1 MVIDTV
7 RSLWAEPRAPDPSP
21 RWWWRD
27 RLLAALLVPVAVV
40 EALLREDLP
49 WRAFTLAI
57 GLALL
62 LLLPMRRSRPLL
74 VVLVVFGV
82 VTAVDT
88 ASVVAGIDPEQTALW
103 TTAWI
108 LVLPYSLARWG
119 SGREITIGAAVV
131 VGFPVLT
138 LARNGPGETLLGMAF
153 FALSVTLGAAARYR
167 SASQVR
173 ALEQVR
179 SREREQ
185 LARELHDTVAHHVS
199 AIAIQAQAGR
209 TLAAEH
215 PRRAA
220 DALEV
225 IEEAAS
231 RTLAEMR
238 AMVGVLR
245 AGEEP
250 DLAPQPGLADIER
263 LARRGGDG
271 PRVDVELSGD
281 LDDLGPAV
289 ATALYRLAQESVT
302 NALRHARR
310 ATRVEVRVN
319 GDAEHVRLTVHDDG
333 EPSSADR
340 TTNGYGIV
348 GMTERATLLGGTLA
362 VGPTPGSGWTV
373 DAQLPRMGAAT

>member
-7 RSLWAEPRAPDPSP
+7 RSLWTEPRAPDPSP
-21 RWWWRD
+21 TWWWRD
-27 RLLAALLVPVAVV
+27 RLLAGVLVVVALV
-40 EALLREDLP
+40 EGLFREDLL
-49 WRAFTLAI
+49 WRPLAVVI
-57 GLALL
+57 GVALL
-62 LLLPMRRSRPLL
+62 LLLPLRRTRPLL

-82 VTAVDT
+82 VTVVDT
-88 ASVVAGIDPEQTALW
+88 ASVAAGLDPELTVLW
-103 TTAWI
+103 TTAWV
-108 LVLPYSLARWG
+108 LVLPFSLARWG
-119 SGREITIGAAVV
+119 SGREITIGSLVV
-131 VGFPVLT
+131 VGFPLLT
-138 LARNGPGETLLGMAF
+138 LARNGPGETLLGVAF
-153 FALSVTLGAAARYR
+153 FGLSVTLGAAARYR

-215 PRRAA
+215 PGRAA

-250 DLAPQPGLADIER
+250 ELAPQPGLADIER
-263 LARRGGDG
+263 LARRSGDA
-271 PRVDVELSGD
+271 PLVEVELDGD

-310 ATRVEVRVN
+310 ATRIEVRVT
-319 GDAEHVRLTVHDDG
+319 GDGDLVRLTVQDDG
-333 EPSSADR
+333 ETSPAGR
-340 TTNGYGIV
+340 VTEGYGIV
-348 GMTERATLLGGTLA
+348 GMTERAALLGGTLE
-362 VGPTPGSGWTV
+362 VGPSPGSGWMV
-373 DAQLPRMGAAT
+373 DAQLPRTGATT

>member
-1 MVIDTV
+1 MVIDAV
-7 RSLWAEPRAPDPSP
+7 RSLWTEPRAPDPSP

-27 RLLAALLVPVAVV
+27 RLLAGVLILVALV
-40 EALLREDLP
+40 EGVFREDLP
-49 WRAFTLAI
+49 WRPFTVAI
-57 GLALL
+57 GVALL
-62 LLLPMRRSRPLL
+62 LLLPMRRTRPLL

-82 VTAVDT
+82 VTVVDT
-88 ASVVAGIDPEQTALW
+88 VSVAAGVDPEQTTLW
-103 TTAWI
+103 TTAWV

-119 SGREITIGAAVV
+119 SGREITIGSAIVV
-131 VGFPVLT
+131 LFPLLT
-138 LARNGPGETLLGMAF
+138 HARNGLGDTLLGLLF

-167 SASQVR
+167 ATSQVR

-215 PRRAA
+215 PGRAA
-220 DALEV
+220 EALAN

-250 DLAPQPGLADIER
+250 DLAPQPGLADIEG
-263 LARRGGDG
+263 LAQRSGDA
-271 PRVDVELSGD
+271 PRVDVELQGD
-281 LDDLGPAV
+281 LDDLGPGL

-302 NALRHARR
+302 NALRHARH
-310 ATRVEVRVN
+310 ATCIQVQIT
-319 GDAEHVRLTVHDDG
+319 GDREHVRLTVHDDG
-333 EPSSADR
+333 QTSAADR
-340 TTNGYGIV
+340 ITEGYGIV
-348 GMTERATLLGGTLA
+348 GMTERATLLGGTLE
-362 VGPTPGSGWTV
+362 VGPTPGSGWSV
-373 DAQLPRMGAAT
+373 VAQLPRTGAAT